1 MRTTVTLDDDL
12 FMEAKLLA
20 VRRRTTLTAL
30 IERGLRD
37 VVERET
43 APPVTPIELPT
54 WSGGQPLNGID
65 IADTSSLFAM
75 MDDEDAAR
83 RR

>member
-1 MRTTVTLDDDL
+1 MRTTVTLDDAL

-43 APPVTPIELPT
+43 AAPLTPIELPA
-54 WSGGQPLNGID
+54 WNFGRRLPGVDLND
-65 IADTSSLFAM
+65 NSALLDLMDADATG
-75 MDDEDAAR
+75 
-83 RR
+83 